1 MPLAVQ
7 VLLIVIPPVIAVSA
21 AHAVLRRFLPQSV
34 IATAEKVVP
43 YILGT
48 FAGFFGLVAGFM
60 LSNSWVE
67 LRALRNAMT
76 AEVNAVADL
85 GDIAANLPQQY
96 DDELKRAINHYLQTV
111 INRELPLM
119 AAGRASPATTE
130 ALTELWAPLG
140 HFQPQNGADV
150 SVREL
155 GMNKV
160 MDIGE
165 QRRQRIVFSRERIPG
180 LMWWILVGSGAV
192 IVVGA
197 CVVSLSYRRPTL
209 AILSALTVF
218 VALVLFSIHVLE
230 RPFQYQ
236 LSPEATD
243 YISLWDALGGPRT
256 FRH

>member
-1 MPLAVQ
+1 MPLALQ
-7 VLLIVIPPVIAVSA
+7 VLLIVFPPVIAVA
-21 AHAVLRRFLPQSV
+21 GARALMRRLLPPTI

-48 FAGFFGLVAGFM
+48 FGGFFGLVAGFM

-85 GDIAANLPQQY
+85 GDIGANLPQQY
-96 DDELKRAINHYLQTV
+96 DDELRQAINQYLRTV
-111 INRELPLM
+111 IDRELPLL
-119 AAGRASPATTE
+119 AAGRVSPATTA
-130 ALTELWAPLG
+130 ALTELWRPLATF
-140 HFQPQNGADV
+140 HPQTDADV

-160 MDIGE
+160 MSIGE

-180 LMWWILVGSGAV
+180 LLWWILVGSGAV

-197 CVVSLSYRRPTL
+197 CVVSLSYRRPT
-209 AILSALTVF
+209 IIVLSALTVF

-243 YISLWDALGGPRT
+243 YIALWDALGGPQTIRP
-256 FRH
+256 